1 MNIEDQLQRQININH
16 QLRRQLETARRD
28 AVEYCAK
35 FCEEHAVV
43 ITAWPREKH
52 DRVLKPAPVM
62 LDCDGVIEHEGH
74 YYAEGLREIIGNAR
88 KD

>member
-1 MNIEDQLQRQININH
+1 MNIEDQLQRQININM

-35 FCEEHAVV
+35 YCEEHAMRYNEKLDKLV
-43 ITAWPREKH
+43 IAEQP
-52 DRVLKPAPVM
+52 
-62 LDCDGVIEHEGH
+62 DGRIVHTGH
-74 YYAEGLREIIGNAR
+74 YYAEGLRGIIGNAR

>member
-1 MNIEDQLQRQININH
+1 MNIEDQLQRQININI

-35 FCEEHAVV
+35 YCEDHGFM
-43 ITAWPREKH
+43 
-52 DRVLKPAPVM
+52 VM
-62 LDCDGVIEHEGH
+62 EADVGKW
-74 YYAEGLREIIGNAR
+74 YAEKLRKIVGNAR

>member
-1 MNIEDQLQRQININH
+1 MTVEEQLQRQININM

-35 FCEEHAVV
+35 YCEDHGF
-43 ITAWPREKH
+43 T
-52 DRVLKPAPVM
+52 VM
-62 LDCDGVIEHEGH
+62 DADVGKF
-74 YYAEGLREIIGNAR
+74 YARKLREIVGNAR